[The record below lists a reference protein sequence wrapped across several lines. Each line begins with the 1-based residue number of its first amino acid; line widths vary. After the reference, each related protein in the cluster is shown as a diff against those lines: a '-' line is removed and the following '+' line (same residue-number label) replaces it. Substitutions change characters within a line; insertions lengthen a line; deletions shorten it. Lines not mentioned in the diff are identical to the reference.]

1 MYFKLK
7 LAAKIELFFLFSKS
21 IKPGKIQFSSF
32 NLHSLLFFNKLFRN
46 IALTNLLIVEEIVLK
61 CAVVDDSKLQRMA
74 IVKLIKDHPNLEL
87 VAEYNNAI
95 ETKNGL
101 LDTTVDLIFLDIEM
115 PVLSGFEL
123 LDDLPNKPQIIFVT
137 GKTKYAFK
145 AFDYDAVDYLH
156 KPISKDR
163 FLNAVTKSI
172 NLFKLK
178 NEGSQVEEESFIFV
192 KSNLK
197 KRKVDLNRL
206 KYIEALGDYVKF
218 VTEKESFVVL
228 STMKFFENQLPPEKF
243 LRIHKSYI
251 VNLDKIERYNSRNIE
266 IDKQKIP
273 LSRHKKTDLV
283 EALAANQ

>member
-1 MYFKLK
+1 M
-7 LAAKIELFFLFSKS
+7 AAKIELIFLLSK
-21 IKPGKIQFSSF
+21 PQF
-32 NLHSLLFFNKLFRN
+32 LDKSLFLSPNF
-46 IALTNLLIVEEIVLK
+46 INLLYFIIYLFNIVITNPIIVEEIILK
-61 CAVVDDSKLQRMA
+61 CAVVDDSSLQRLS
-74 IVKLIKDHPNLEL
+74 IVKLIKDHPSLKL

-101 LDTTVDLIFLDIEM
+101 LDIEVDLIFLDIEM
-115 PVLSGFEL
+115 PILSGFDL

-163 FLNAVTKSI
+163 FFNAVSKAI
-172 NLFKLK
+172 NLYKLK
-178 NEGSQVEEESFIFV
+178 TEGGVPVEEEEYIFV

-197 KRKVDLNRL
+197 NRKVLLSKL

-218 VTEKESFVVL
+218 VTEKDSFVVL
-228 STMKFFENQLPPEKF
+228 ATMKSFENQLPPDKF

-266 IDKQKIP
+266 IDKQQIP
-273 LSRHKKTDLV
+273 LSRHKKTELV
-283 EALAANQ
+283 EALAAANQ

>member
-1 MYFKLK
+1 M
-7 LAAKIELFFLFSKS
+7 
-21 IKPGKIQFSSF
+21 
-32 NLHSLLFFNKLFRN
+32 
-46 IALTNLLIVEEIVLK
+46 EEVLLK
-61 CAVVDDSKLQRMA
+61 CAVVDDSSLQRLS
-74 IVKLIKDHPNLEL
+74 IVKLIKDHPSLKL

-101 LDTTVDLIFLDIEM
+101 LDTEVDLIFLDIEM
-115 PVLSGFEL
+115 PILSGFDL

-156 KPISKDR
+156 KPISKER
-163 FLNAVTKSI
+163 FLNAVSKAI
-172 NLFKLK
+172 NLYRLK
-178 NEGSQVEEESFIFV
+178 HEGMPAEDDNYIFV

-197 KRKVDLNRL
+197 NRKVFLNKL

-218 VTEKESFVVL
+218 VTEKDSFVVL
-228 STMKFFENQLPPEKF
+228 ATMKSFENQLPSNKF

-266 IDKQKIP
+266 IDKQQIP
-273 LSRHKKTDLV
+273 LSRHKKNTLID
-283 EALAANQ
+283 ALAANQ